1 MHACIYI
8 YIYLLFVGKKLIWKE
23 FCRNVFRPVRQS
35 GIPVRSTGILAKA
48 GEFLSYKHSVPLCRD
63 DIMLTLQIV
72 LGEIVPAGINIDIQQ
87 LLSIR
92 QVRLHQFKTL
102 SYLDYWSGFSISMEI
117 QIKKCSRGLIKQY
130 LNRKK
135 YEHRFFV
142 PFIHSSD
149 FGVLRQTR
157 EKPCLLRII

>member
-1 MHACIYI
+1 MYI
-8 YIYLLFVGKKLIWKE
+8 YIYLICLLPLIWKE
-23 FCRNVFRPVRQS
+23 FCRIVFRPVRQS